1 MTYTIRSYQE
11 EVIEGQ
17 ERVGR
22 EVTKN
27 WKSFE
32 QSSADRLRQAYLAP
46 DFDPET
52 RLYCFED
59 GTLVGF
65 LTSSVIR
72 EGEKPKK
79 ANLEFPL
86 VLSGHEEAESLLLEK
101 AFDILRKKGVEA
113 VRTRVSKAWGK
124 TFDMAKRWGYTF
136 VEDQGVAYTADLAGV
151 VIPESPGLY
160 IVVAYDH
167 EKDYEHMVD
176 IFVRE
181 YGMTPEQARANFDA
195 LENAGDLVISHVVI
209 RKNGQVTGRALALR
223 YENNL
228 SHGHTGAL
236 FVTDERQRP
245 LLLSRLVKDCKAK
258 GVETLD
264 ATIFGE
270 MLKNKNAISSVYESL
285 GFVHLATVSY
295 YEKKI

>member
-1 MTYTIRSYQE
+1 MTYNIKDYQE
-11 EVIEGQ
+11 EVIEDQ

-32 QSSADRLRQAYLAP
+32 QSGADRLRQAYSAP

-59 GTLVGF
+59 GALVGF

-72 EGEKPKK
+72 EGEKPRK

-86 VLSGHEEAESLLLEK
+86 VLPGHEEAESLLIER
-101 AFDILRKKGVEA
+101 AFDILRKKGVEI
-113 VRTRVSKAWGK
+113 VRTRVSEAWGK

-136 VEDQGVAYTADLAGV
+136 VENQAVAYTADLTGV
-151 VIPESPGLY
+151 VIPESPELDTA
-160 IVVAYDH
+160 VAYDH
-167 EKDYEHMVD
+167 EKDYEQMVD

-209 RKNGQVTGRALALR
+209 RKNGQIAGRALALR
-223 YENNL
+223 YENDP
-228 SHGHTGAL
+228 SHGHTGTL
-236 FVTDERQRP
+236 FVTDENLRP
-245 LLLSRLVKDCKAK
+245 LLLSRLVKDCKTK
-258 GVETLD
+258 GIETLD

-270 MLKNKNAISSVYESL
+270 MLKNKDAISSVYESL